1 MVDVVK
7 TVRSDDRFGS
17 GFDDFG
23 FVQGVAA
30 GLNNKTTA
38 DAFRLFANVIA
49 PSSVPVAAQDQ
60 QNERDLAGTILV
72 QENLVRLGLQKR
84 NSFDGSRVETLI
96 EQYGIPAGPATDRMY
111 NLASI
116 IDDNDLEIYAKREGK
131 EASTMARIGPGANVV
146 STLFDPLTLGTYFIA
161 GAGIARTTATGV
173 AAIKAGQQASRV
185 QKLAAKNPFLFGA
198 GAEGAVD
205 VAVQGVSGVIDS
217 GQQREF
223 DVTSLAL
230 AAVVGGGFN
239 KLLNEGLPK
248 KIPGFKPTR
257 EQQSFAEAADIVTDT
272 TLNAQKRQAAQV
284 VDGEIRGG
292 PEVGQVAG
300 GAVDLRRI
308 FAPIVRIY
316 TSNIPAIRQAA
327 EMLGGVQTMI
337 GRKVQDVGDF
347 ELSVTRKT
355 NIEMQLIMPVIAD
368 VKRAFQNNG
377 PRVSDFASERVMNL
391 YVRRRTSGVAAGD
404 VDLDEILG
412 GLVDPLQY
420 QRVADALE
428 NLYVNGHT
436 VQMKKLA
443 GNLQDQEIRG
453 SHLIDTAKEG
463 NYLSRVY
470 SMTHFGQIFEA
481 LGKRNIGNIFG
492 GAIADAQMKDIMQ
505 YMAERLANGK
515 QRAKYYSVK
524 KADAAANKV
533 RGKKGTVVEKD
544 MTTTRL
550 TAEEI
555 LEQFPNEIAADA
567 RAFANNLG
575 SKMSQRI
582 YERMTRTFRSQADA
596 AQINDVTE
604 EALDDLLKNL
614 ESSKGLSEDDI
625 EFMEALKGFV
635 YRKKPGRKESD
646 MGALN
651 TRMKLNDLHKIRFSN
666 LVDEKGKPLSSQAR
680 EQVKEDF
687 QRILGT
693 ARVSKNDDISFEDLL
708 NNNYQQNLNGYYHQ
722 YASQMSLGERGINKE
737 GGATAADLIA
747 LATKQVD
754 ELQGSGVS
762 KRTRDRAE
770 TDLNAFIYLMHTAN
784 GKSIDFAKSQMRG
797 ALDPILN
804 ASLRQ
809 YTATGKAVGIFRN
822 ISTSVH
828 LGMVAF
834 AQFSEAGQLINT
846 VGVRLHDIDRSTRV
860 LREIGRIK
868 DGSAPSE
875 LTRDMMRIGLMNEGS
890 MSRFQGMDYGNSFIK
905 EEGDDLLTRAYNFS
919 TSTRDRMGWINL
931 IKPITMIM
939 RVVAIGRT
947 HDRLLAGATGAKG
960 LGKPF
965 SPAEMK
971 TYLTLNEDEVAKVYE
986 AISKFAVV
994 NKKTGGVETLRPDL
1008 WHTLGTDYAALAVKL
1023 DEKVFNFSHTIVQ
1036 QSGRGY
1042 APIMMQG
1049 GLGSTLFQFM
1059 SYASNSFEK
1068 QFMPTKLLVDRGDKG
1083 AAATRVSGAVLGSLL
1098 GYGSRLYVRS
1108 LGMSEEKRSK
1118 YLEENLTW
1126 DKTVVGTIA
1135 YMPQLSGPMIAGSI
1149 AYDMLGGAV
1158 TGDSTLIR
1166 RGFPT
1171 VPAYSSLQDIASTG
1185 STLGRLLNPEKD
1197 VTEAQLHKL
1206 LNYATLGLAN
1216 TPGGTVPRNLA
1227 AGLLGENRNVSL
1239 SPAPPRS
1246 EREETQQDQ

>member
-1 MVDVVK
+1 MMVDVVE

-38 DAFRLFANVIA
+38 DAFRLFANLK
-49 PSSVPVAAQDQ
+49 PAALTDLSQEKQD
-60 QNERDLAGTILV
+60 ERDLSGTILV

-161 GAGIARTTATGV
+161 GAGIARTTATGA

-198 GAEGAVD
+198 GVEGAVD

-239 KLLNEGLPK
+239 KVLNEGLPK

-327 EMLGGVQTMI
+327 EMLGGVQTML
-337 GRKVQDVGDF
+337 GRKVQDVGDI
-347 ELSVTRKT
+347 ELDVTRMT
-355 NIEMQLIMPVIAD
+355 NIEMQLMSPVIAD
-368 VKRAFQNNG
+368 VNQAFRTAG
-377 PRVSDFASERVMNL
+377 ATGDFAAERLMNL
-391 YVRRRTSGVAAGD
+391 YVRRRTSGIDAGD
-404 VDLDEILG
+404 IDLDELLG
-412 GLVDPLQY
+412 ESVDPSQY
-420 QRVADALE
+420 MRVARSLE
-428 NLYVNGHT
+428 NLYVKGHS

-443 GNLQDQEIRG
+443 GNLQDQEVRG
-453 SHLIDTAKEG
+453 SRLIDTAKEG

-481 LGKRNIGNIFG
+481 LGVRNMGNIFG
-492 GAIADAQMKDIMQ
+492 GAIADAQMKDIME
-505 YMAERLANGK
+505 YIAERLANGK
-515 QRAKYYSVK
+515 KRAKYYSVK
-524 KADAAANKV
+524 KSDAAANKA

-555 LEQFPNEIAADA
+555 LAQFPDEIAADA
-567 RAFANNLG
+567 RAFAHQLG
-575 SKMSQRI
+575 KGMSQRI
-582 YERMTRTFRSQADA
+582 YERMTQTFRSQADA

-666 LVDEKGKPLSSQAR
+666 LVDEKGKPLSAQAR

-722 YASQMSLGERGINKE
+722 YASQMALAKRGINKE
-737 GGATAADLIA
+737 GGATVADLIA

-762 KRTRDRAE
+762 KRKRDRAE

-834 AQFSEAGQLINT
+834 AQTSEALQLINT

-905 EEGDDLLTRAYNFS
+905 EEGDDLLTRAYNLS
-919 TSTRDRMGWINL
+919 TSARDYMGWMNG

-1068 QFMPTKLLVDRGDKG
+1068 QYMPTKLLVDRGDKG

-1158 TGDSTLIR
+1158 TGDSTSIR

-1185 STLGRLLNPEKD
+1185 STLGRFLNPEKD

-1216 TPGGTVPRNLA
+1216 TPQGTVPRNLA